1 MKKLS
6 DILSRINTLGIKTRE
21 QLLQHEDLYA
31 EVFLAID
38 NFITGTAFRSHTNVK
53 RLLELRDLGVDTED
67 VHYDTLERCIDKL
80 DLVLANDNDLERMI
94 PYLYTIVNNKL
105 IDIYRNT
112 IKEHNMVFSLD
123 ETLNRH
129 DGNDDSKRAKT
140 LKDYL
145 SDQSTSTESRLLAKE
160 NVLALFEKYCGNAD
174 ALLCM
179 IATKVLNDTPK
190 EIAKVLLSTGSVAK
204 AIALYKNELSSIYKI
219 APDEFPIV
227 APVKKTGL
235 SKTLSNKDT
244 KAKTVSSKISN
255 IINRNRVK

>member
-1 MKKLS
+1 MKKLFHF
-6 DILSRINTLGIKTRE
+6 LSKVNALGIKTRN
-21 QLLQHEDLYA
+21 QLSQHEDLYA
-31 EVFLAID
+31 EFFLAID

-53 RLLELRDLGVDTED
+53 RLLELRDLGIDTED

-80 DLVLANDNDLERMI
+80 DLILANDLERMI

-112 IKEHNMVFSLD
+112 IKEHNMVVSLD
-123 ETLNRH
+123 ETPNRH

-160 NVLALFEKYCGNAD
+160 NVLVLFEKYCGNAD

-179 IATKVLNDTPK
+179 IATKVLNDTPR

>member
-1 MKKLS
+1 MKKLYYF
-6 DILSRINTLGIKTRE
+6 LSNANALGIKTRN
-21 QLLQHEDLYA
+21 QLSQHEDLYA

-53 RLLELRDLGVDTED
+53 RLLELRNLGVDTED

-80 DLVLANDNDLERMI
+80 DLVLANDLERMI

-112 IKEHNMVFSLD
+112 IKEHNMVVSLD

-179 IATKVLNDTPK
+179 IATKVLNDTPR

>member
-1 MKKLS
+1 MKKLFHF
-6 DILSRINTLGIKTRE
+6 LSKVNALGIKTRN
-21 QLLQHEDLYA
+21 QLSQHEDLYA

-38 NFITGTAFRSHTNVK
+38 NFITSTAFRSHTNVK
-53 RLLELRDLGVDTED
+53 RLLELRDIGVDTED

-80 DLVLANDNDLERMI
+80 DLVLANDLERMI

-112 IKEHNMVFSLD
+112 IKEHNMVVSLD

-129 DGNDDSKRAKT
+129 DGNDDSKSAKT

-179 IATKVLNDTPK
+179 IATKVLNDTPR

-244 KAKTVSSKISN
+244 KAKTVSSKTSN

>member
-1 MKKLS
+1 MKKLFHF
-6 DILSRINTLGIKTRE
+6 LSKVNALGIKTRN
-21 QLLQHEDLYA
+21 QLSQHEDLYA

-53 RLLELRDLGVDTED
+53 RLLELRNIGVDTED

-80 DLVLANDNDLERMI
+80 DLVLANDLERMI

-112 IKEHNMVFSLD
+112 IKEHNMVVSLD

-179 IATKVLNDTPK
+179 IATKVLNDTPR

>member
-1 MKKLS
+1 MKKLFHLFS
-6 DILSRINTLGIKTRE
+6 KLKALGIKTRE
-21 QLLQHEDLYA
+21 QLLQYEDLYA

-53 RLLELRDLGVDTED
+53 RLLELRDIGVDTED

-80 DLVLANDNDLERMI
+80 DLVLANDLERMI

-105 IDIYRNT
+105 IDIYRKT
-112 IKEHNMVFSLD
+112 IKEHNMVVSLD

-129 DGNDDSKRAKT
+129 DGNDDSKSAKT

-179 IATKVLNDTPK
+179 IATKVLNDTPR

>member
-1 MKKLS
+1 MKKLFHF
-6 DILSRINTLGIKTRE
+6 LSKANALGIKTRN
-21 QLLQHEDLYA
+21 QLSQHEDLYA

-53 RLLELRDLGVDTED
+53 RLLELRNIGVDTED

-80 DLVLANDNDLERMI
+80 DLVLANDLERMI

-112 IKEHNMVFSLD
+112 IKEHNMVVSLD

-179 IATKVLNDTPK
+179 IATKVLNDTPR